1 MSETL
6 PPLETPVIVTM
17 DDGTEF
23 RAMRIIVFDGERDCW
38 AWATAD
44 EFEPS
49 APECWDDGV
58 CWASNSE
65 HKPSRQP
72 VAWRSI

>member
-1 MSETL
+1 MDY

-23 RAMRIIVFDGERDCW
+23 KAMRIVVGDDDGDCTTW
-38 AWATAD
+38 GTAD

-49 APECWDDGV
+49 APECWCDGV
-58 CWASNSE
+58 CWASNSDG
-65 HKPSRQP
+65 KPSREP
-72 VAWRSI
+72 VAWRPVT